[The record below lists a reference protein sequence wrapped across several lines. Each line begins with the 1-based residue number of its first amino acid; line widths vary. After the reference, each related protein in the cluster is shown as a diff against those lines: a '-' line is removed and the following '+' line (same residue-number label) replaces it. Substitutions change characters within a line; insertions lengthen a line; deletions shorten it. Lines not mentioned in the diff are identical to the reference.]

1 MTTTVHTIEIADLS
15 IGYKTRNG
23 AKTIGHRMSATVRGG
38 ELTCLLGRNGAGK
51 STLLRTMAGFLP
63 KLSGAV
69 SIDGKDMS
77 EYSAAKMART
87 VSIVLTEKP
96 DTGNMTV
103 AELVALGRSPYTGFW
118 GRCSD
123 DDRRVAYRAMATV
136 GIGELARRRVASLS
150 DGERQKAMIAK
161 ALAQQTPVMLLD
173 EPTAF
178 LDFTSKAEVMRLL
191 RQISHETGKI
201 VFMSTHDLDL
211 ALQAADTLWLMDNG
225 GKRPTH

>member
-1 MTTTVHTIEIADLS
+1 MLTFAGMTTTVHTIEIAYLS

-118 GRCSD
+118 GRTTT
-123 DDRRVAYRAMATV
+123 AAW
-136 GIGELARRRVASLS
+136 
-150 DGERQKAMIAK
+150 
-161 ALAQQTPVMLLD
+161 
-173 EPTAF
+173 PTGPWPPWA
-178 LDFTSKAEVMRLL
+178 
-191 RQISHETGKI
+191 
-201 VFMSTHDLDL
+201 
-211 ALQAADTLWLMDNG
+211 
-225 GKRPTH
+225 